1 MWRLKTSKEII
12 AKSLK
17 DIFSKDVILFVLQI
31 SLGALLLTGLFV
43 WYFWG
48 GLTHFISAYL
58 SWIPWEWLQ
67 TSGATVI
74 TFALAYMLFIVMISL
89 LTSLFSEKLLI
100 KLAKKHYPSVEV
112 VGSAD
117 IMTSI
122 LATLKASIIFL
133 ILFILSIPLLFV
145 PILGQIIMLYLW
157 SILIKEP
164 TVYDVGSL
172 FIKEKKIL
180 KEKSK
185 KARLIA
191 MIASLFN
198 YIPILNI
205 FAPVFAQ
212 ILFLHYLLENERLA
226 RSV

>member
-1 MWRLKTSKEII
+1 MKEII
-12 AKSLK
+12 TKSLK

-31 SLGALLLTGLFV
+31 SLGALLMTGLFV
-43 WYFWG
+43 WYFWD

-100 KLAKKHYPSVEV
+100 KLAKKHYPSVKV

-117 IMTSI
+117 LMTSI

-133 ILFILSIPLLFV
+133 ILFILAIPLLFV

-198 YIPILNI
+198 YVPILNI

-212 ILFLHYLLENERLA
+212 ILFLHYLLGDEQVAGSR
-226 RSV
+226 

>member
-1 MWRLKTSKEII
+1 MKQII
-12 AKSLK
+12 TKSLR

-31 SLGALLLTGLFV
+31 SLAALALTGLFV
-43 WYFWG
+43 WYFWDA
-48 GLTHFISAYL
+48 LSHFISSYL

-74 TFALAYMLFIVMISL
+74 TFALAYMLFIIMISL

-100 KLAKKHYPSVEV
+100 RLAKKHYPNVKV

-117 IMTSI
+117 IATSI
-122 LATLKASIIFL
+122 IATLKASIIFL
-133 ILFILSIPLLFV
+133 LLFILTIPFLFI
-145 PILGQIIMLYLW
+145 PILGQIVMLYLW

-164 TVYDVGSL
+164 TIYDVGSL
-172 FIKEKKIL
+172 FIADKKIL
-180 KEKSK
+180 KAKSK

-198 YIPILNI
+198 YIPVLNI

-212 ILFLHYLLENERLA
+212 VLFLHYILGDEEVGSRK
-226 RSV
+226 